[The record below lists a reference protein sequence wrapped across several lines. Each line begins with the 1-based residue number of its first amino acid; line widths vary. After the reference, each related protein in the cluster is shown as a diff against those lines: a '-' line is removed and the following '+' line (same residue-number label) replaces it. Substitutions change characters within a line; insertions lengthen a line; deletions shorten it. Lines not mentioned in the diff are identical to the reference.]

1 MVKRERTKSSR
12 RLRQMTAGTLS
23 ALMLFTS
30 LSLPVWG
37 DDVVPEK
44 RILTVQSGSSSASVN
59 GTSYTIA
66 KPQLKQGVLMVPLG
80 VFKKAFGSEIKLE
93 GENRVRLL
101 QGPHTVVL
109 VIDNKTAWIDGK
121 KVQLPAEPTMV
132 SGTLMVPLRPV
143 AAGIGAK
150 VSSSQGKL
158 SISLMVTDKEEKHD
172 EGEINN
178 TTGKTRIGNSYYEW
192 SMNYPSWMIVG
203 RGTDDE
209 SGAAFN
215 DATGRYYL
223 EVHASS
229 QKVKLSPDDLLER
242 LLKELS
248 DSGDVVL
255 HQETVASGAV
265 PYARVISRDIDGVLW
280 EGRQYYA
287 NDRVYELYFA
297 DAEAVHY
304 KDMDKHASLLGSFRT
319 TYQAG
324 DKSLKDVSS
333 IVGGLREA
341 GNEEY
346 GIWFGIPAG
355 WEINNKDM
363 LYGSEGEGYLSV
375 SVTSVPTGGDG
386 TLAAWGQRL
395 KDWLSESFVQ
405 DSYEYVGLTPVEISG
420 VKGQIQEV
428 RYNFGDKWVTE
439 YEVMIQKNGYRYYL
453 EYAVP
458 DGQEKTA
465 ANWKKVLESIE
476 IDYDVVPENFGRI
489 GEEGYLTD
497 KTKMRSKN
505 SETYR
510 YHIDIPKYWEPLND
524 QFEQGTVEYGFAGG
538 GFEINAQKDTSADF
552 IVSNLKR
559 YYNEASTASGT
570 TVKLLGVDNITFAGV
585 PAVSFKVHQV
595 KNGVG
600 FTTQEIVF
608 ESGNIAYTIT
618 TTLNDA
624 NATDMQQAALERA
637 LSSFE
642 LVK

>member
-1 MVKRERTKSSR
+1 MVKRASAESSR
-12 RLRQMTAGTLS
+12 RLRRFTAG
-23 ALMLFTS
+23 AVAAFMLFTS

-44 RILTVQSGSSSASVN
+44 RVLTVQSGSSTASVN
-59 GTSYTIA
+59 GTAYTIA

-80 VFKKAFGSEIKLE
+80 VFKKAFGSEIRLE

-101 QGPHTVVL
+101 QGSHTVVL

-132 SGTLMVPLRPV
+132 AGTLMVPLRPV

-158 SISLMVTDKEEKHD
+158 SISLMVMDKEEKQG

-192 SMNYPSWMIVG
+192 SMNYPSWMMVG

-229 QKVKLSPDDLLER
+229 QKVKQSPDDLLER
-242 LLKELS
+242 LLKEVN

-255 HQETVASGAV
+255 HQETVSGGTV
-265 PYARVISRDIDGVLW
+265 PYARVISRDVDGVLW

-304 KDMDKHASLLGSFRT
+304 KDMDKHAGLLGSFRT
-319 TYQAG
+319 TYNAG
-324 DKSLKDVSS
+324 DKSAKDVST
-333 IVGGLREA
+333 IVNGLREA
-341 GNEEY
+341 GSEEY
-346 GIWFGIPAG
+346 GIWFDVPAG
-355 WEINNKDM
+355 WEINNKEM
-363 LYGSEGEGYLSV
+363 LYGGEGEGYLSV
-375 SVTSVPTGGDG
+375 SVTSAPTGADS
-386 TLAAWGQRL
+386 TLSAWAQRL
-395 KDWLSESFVQ
+395 KDWLPESFVK
-405 DSYEYVGLTPVEISG
+405 DAYEYVGLTPVEISG

-458 DGQEKTA
+458 DGQERA
-465 ANWKKVLESIE
+465 ASNWKKVLESIE
-476 IDYDVVPENFGRI
+476 IDYEVVPENFGRI

-497 KTKMRSKN
+497 KSKMRTKS
-505 SETYR
+505 SQAYR
-510 YHIDIPKYWEPLND
+510 YHIDIPRYWEPLND
-524 QFEQGTVEYGFAGG
+524 QFEQGSVEYGFAGG
-538 GFEINAQKDTSADF
+538 AFEIIAQRDVAAEY

-559 YYNEASTASGT
+559 YYNEASSASGT
-570 TVKLLGVDNITFAGV
+570 KVKLLGVENITYAGV

-624 NATDMQQAALERA
+624 NATDVQKAAIERA

>member
-1 MVKRERTKSSR
+1 MEKRERTETSR
-12 RLRQMTAGTLS
+12 RLRQVTAGTLS
-23 ALMLFTS
+23 ALMLFTT
-30 LSLPVWG
+30 LSLPAWG
-37 DDVVPEK
+37 DEAVVPEK
-44 RILTVQSGSSSASVN
+44 RILTVQNGSSTASVN

-80 VFKKAFGSEIKLE
+80 VFKKAFGSEIRLE
-93 GENRVRLL
+93 GENRIRLL

-109 VIDNKTAWIDGK
+109 VMDNKTAWIDGK
-121 KVQLPAEPTMV
+121 KVQLPVEPTMV

-158 SISLMVTDKEEKHD
+158 AISLMVTDKEEKQD

-192 SMNYPSWMIVG
+192 SLNYPSWMMVG

-209 SGAAFN
+209 SGSAFN

-229 QKVKLSPDDLLER
+229 HKVKLSPDDLLER
-242 LLKELS
+242 LLKEVG

-255 HQETVASGAV
+255 HQEKVTSAAV
-265 PYARVISRDIDGVLW
+265 PYARVISRDVDGVLW

-304 KDMDKHASLLGSFRT
+304 KDMDQHASFLGSFRT
-319 TYQAG
+319 AYRAG
-324 DKSLKDVSS
+324 DKSVKDVSS
-333 IVGGLREA
+333 IVDGFREA

-375 SVTSVPTGGDG
+375 SVTSAPTGADG

-395 KDWLSESFVQ
+395 KDWLAESFVEE
-405 DSYEYVGLTPVEISG
+405 SYEYIGLTPVEISG

-428 RYNFGDKWVTE
+428 RYNFGNKWITE
-439 YEVMIQKNGYRYYL
+439 YEVMVQKNGYRYYL
-453 EYAVP
+453 EYAIP
-458 DGQEKTA
+458 DGQERTA
-465 ANWKKVLESIE
+465 SNWKKVLESIE
-476 IDYDVVPENFGRI
+476 IDYDVVPANFGRI

-497 KTKMRSKN
+497 KTKMRSKS

-510 YHIDIPKYWEPLND
+510 YHIDIPRYWEPLND
-524 QFEQGTVEYGFAGG
+524 QFEQGIVEYGFAGG
-538 GFEINAQKDTSADF
+538 GFEITAQKDTTAEV

-559 YYNEASTASGT
+559 YYNEASAASS
-570 TVKLLGVDNITFAGV
+570 VKLLGVDKITFAGV

-600 FTTQEIVF
+600 YTTEEIVF
-608 ESGNIAYTIT
+608 ESGDIAYTIM

-624 NATDMQQAALERA
+624 NATEVQQAALART

>member
-1 MVKRERTKSSR
+1 MVKRASTESSR
-12 RLRQMTAGTLS
+12 RLRRFTAGTV
-23 ALMLFTS
+23 AAFMLFTS

-44 RILTVQSGSSSASVN
+44 RVLTVQSGSSTASVN
-59 GTSYTIA
+59 GTAYTIA

-80 VFKKAFGSEIKLE
+80 VFKKAFGSEIRLE

-101 QGPHTVVL
+101 QGSHTVVL

-132 SGTLMVPLRPV
+132 AGTLMVPLRPV

-158 SISLMVTDKEEKHD
+158 SISLMVMDKEEKQG

-192 SMNYPSWMIVG
+192 SMNYPSWMMVG

-229 QKVKLSPDDLLER
+229 QKVKQSPDDLLER
-242 LLKELS
+242 LLKEVN

-255 HQETVASGAV
+255 HQETVSGGTV
-265 PYARVISRDIDGVLW
+265 RYARVISRDVDGVLW

-304 KDMDKHASLLGSFRT
+304 KDMDKHAGLLGSFRT
-319 TYQAG
+319 TYNAG
-324 DKSLKDVSS
+324 DKSAKDVST
-333 IVGGLREA
+333 IVNGLREA
-341 GNEEY
+341 GSEEY
-346 GIWFGIPAG
+346 GIWFGVPAG
-355 WEINNKDM
+355 WEINNKEM
-363 LYGSEGEGYLSV
+363 LYGGEGEGYLSV
-375 SVTSVPTGGDG
+375 SVTSAPTGADS
-386 TLAAWGQRL
+386 TLSAWAQRL
-395 KDWLSESFVQ
+395 KDWLPESFVK
-405 DSYEYVGLTPVEISG
+405 DAYEYVGLTPVEISG

-458 DGQEKTA
+458 DGQERA
-465 ANWKKVLESIE
+465 ASNWKKVLESIE
-476 IDYDVVPENFGRI
+476 IDYEVVPENFGRI

-497 KTKMRSKN
+497 KSKMRTKN
-505 SETYR
+505 SQAYR
-510 YHIDIPKYWEPLND
+510 YHIDIPRYWEPLND
-524 QFEQGTVEYGFAGG
+524 QFEQGSVEYGFAGG
-538 GFEINAQKDTSADF
+538 GFEIIAQRDVAAEY

-559 YYNEASTASGT
+559 YYNEASSASGT
-570 TVKLLGVDNITFAGV
+570 KVKLLGVENITYAGV

-624 NATDMQQAALERA
+624 NATDVQKAAIERA

>member
-1 MVKRERTKSSR
+1 MVKRASTESSR
-12 RLRQMTAGTLS
+12 RLQRFTAGTV
-23 ALMLFTS
+23 AAFMLFTS

-44 RILTVQSGSSSASVN
+44 RVLTVQSGSSTASVN
-59 GTSYTIA
+59 GTAYTIA

-80 VFKKAFGSEIKLE
+80 VFKKAFGSEIRLE

-101 QGPHTVVL
+101 QGSHTVVL

-132 SGTLMVPLRPV
+132 AGTLMVPLRPV

-158 SISLMVTDKEEKHD
+158 SISLMVMDKEEKQG

-192 SMNYPSWMIVG
+192 SMNYPSWMMVG

-223 EVHASS
+223 EIHASS
-229 QKVKLSPDDLLER
+229 QKVKQSPDDLLER
-242 LLKELS
+242 LLKEVN

-255 HQETVASGAV
+255 HQETVSGGTV
-265 PYARVISRDIDGVLW
+265 RYARVISRDVDGVLW

-304 KDMDKHASLLGSFRT
+304 KDMDKHAGLLGSFRT
-319 TYQAG
+319 TYSAG
-324 DKSLKDVSS
+324 DKSAKDVST
-333 IVGGLREA
+333 IVNGLREA
-341 GNEEY
+341 GSEEY
-346 GIWFGIPAG
+346 GIWFGVPAG
-355 WEINNKDM
+355 WEINNKEM
-363 LYGSEGEGYLSV
+363 LYGGEGEGYLSV
-375 SVTSVPTGGDG
+375 SVTSAPTGADS
-386 TLAAWGQRL
+386 TLSAWAQRL
-395 KDWLSESFVQ
+395 KDWLPESFVK
-405 DSYEYVGLTPVEISG
+405 DAYEYVGLTPVEISG

-458 DGQEKTA
+458 DGQERA
-465 ANWKKVLESIE
+465 ASNWKKVLESIE
-476 IDYDVVPENFGRI
+476 IDYEVVPENFGRI

-497 KTKMRSKN
+497 KSKMRTKN
-505 SETYR
+505 SQAYR
-510 YHIDIPKYWEPLND
+510 YHIDIPRYWEPLND
-524 QFEQGTVEYGFAGG
+524 QFEQGSVEYGFAGG
-538 GFEINAQKDTSADF
+538 GFEIIAQRDVAAEY

-559 YYNEASTASGT
+559 YYNEASSASGT
-570 TVKLLGVDNITFAGV
+570 KVKLLGVENITYAGV

-624 NATDMQQAALERA
+624 NATDVQKAAIERA

>member
-1 MVKRERTKSSR
+1 MVKRASTESSR
-12 RLRQMTAGTLS
+12 RLQRFTAGTV
-23 ALMLFTS
+23 AAFMLFTS

-44 RILTVQSGSSSASVN
+44 RVLTVQSGSSTASVN
-59 GTSYTIA
+59 GTAYTIA

-80 VFKKAFGSEIKLE
+80 VFKKAFGSEIRLE

-101 QGPHTVVL
+101 QGSHTVVL

-132 SGTLMVPLRPV
+132 AGTLMVPLRPV
-143 AAGIGAK
+143 AVGIGAK

-158 SISLMVTDKEEKHD
+158 SISLMVMDKEEKQG

-192 SMNYPSWMIVG
+192 SMNYPSWMMVG

-223 EVHASS
+223 EIHASS
-229 QKVKLSPDDLLER
+229 QKVKQSPDDLLER
-242 LLKELS
+242 LLKEVN

-255 HQETVASGAV
+255 HQETVSGGTV
-265 PYARVISRDIDGVLW
+265 RYARVISRDVDGVLW

-304 KDMDKHASLLGSFRT
+304 KDMDKHAGLLGSFRT
-319 TYQAG
+319 TYSAG
-324 DKSLKDVSS
+324 DKSAKDVST
-333 IVGGLREA
+333 IVNGLREA
-341 GNEEY
+341 GSEEY
-346 GIWFGIPAG
+346 GIWFGVPAG
-355 WEINNKDM
+355 WEINNKEM
-363 LYGSEGEGYLSV
+363 LYGGEGEGYLSV
-375 SVTSVPTGGDG
+375 SVTSAPTGADS
-386 TLAAWGQRL
+386 TLSAWAQRL
-395 KDWLSESFVQ
+395 KDWLPESFVK
-405 DSYEYVGLTPVEISG
+405 DAYEYVGLTPVEISG

-458 DGQEKTA
+458 DGQERA
-465 ANWKKVLESIE
+465 ASNWKKVLESIE
-476 IDYDVVPENFGRI
+476 IDYEVVPENFGRI

-497 KTKMRSKN
+497 KSKMRTKN
-505 SETYR
+505 SQAYR
-510 YHIDIPKYWEPLND
+510 YHIDIPRYWEPLND
-524 QFEQGTVEYGFAGG
+524 QFEQGSVEYGFAGG
-538 GFEINAQKDTSADF
+538 GFEIIAQRDVAAEY

-559 YYNEASTASGT
+559 YYNEASSASGT
-570 TVKLLGVDNITFAGV
+570 KVKLLGVENITYAGV
-585 PAVSFKVHQV
+585 PAVSIKVHQV

-624 NATDMQQAALERA
+624 NATDAQKAAIERA

>member
-1 MVKRERTKSSR
+1 MNKKIGTKPSRHLR
-12 RLRQMTAGTLS
+12 RLTAGAIS
-23 ALMLFTS
+23 ALMLFTT
-30 LSLPVWG
+30 LSFPAWG
-37 DDVVPEK
+37 DDMVPEK
-44 RILTVQSGSSSASVN
+44 RVLTVQSGSSTASVN
-59 GTSYTIA
+59 GTSYTIT

-101 QGPHTVVL
+101 QGAHTIVL
-109 VIDNKTAWIDGK
+109 VIDSKTAWIDGK
-121 KVQLPAEPTMV
+121 KVQLPVEPTMI

-150 VSSSQGKL
+150 VSSAQGKL
-158 SISLMVTDKEEKHD
+158 SISLIVTNKEEKHD
-172 EGEINN
+172 QDKINN
-178 TTGKTRIGNSYYEW
+178 TNGKTRIGNSYYDW
-192 SMNYPSWMIVG
+192 SLNYPSWMIVG

-209 SGAAFN
+209 SGSAFN

-229 QKVKLSPDDLLER
+229 QKAKLTPDDLLER
-242 LLKELS
+242 LLTEVS

-255 HQETVASGAV
+255 HQETVSRGVV
-265 PYARVISRDIDGVLW
+265 PYARVISRDVDGVLW
-280 EGRQYYA
+280 ESRQYYA
-287 NDRVYELYFA
+287 NERVYELYFA
-297 DAEAVHY
+297 DGEAVHY
-304 KDMDKHASLLGSFRT
+304 KDMDKHAGLLGSFRT
-319 TYQAG
+319 SYPAG
-324 DKSLKDVSS
+324 DRSIKDVSS
-333 IVGGLREA
+333 IVAGLREA

-363 LYGSEGEGYLSV
+363 LYGKEKEGYLSV
-375 SVTSVPTGGDG
+375 LVTSAPLGAEG
-386 TLAAWGQRL
+386 TLEAWGQRL
-395 KDWLSESFVQ
+395 KEWLSESFVQ
-405 DSYEYVGLTPVEISG
+405 DSYEYVGLKPVVISG

-428 RYNFGDKWVTE
+428 RYNFGDRWITE

-458 DGQEKTA
+458 DGQKKTA
-465 ANWKKVLESIE
+465 SDWKKVLASVE

-489 GEEGYLTD
+489 GDESYLID

-505 SETYR
+505 SEAYR
-510 YHIDIPKYWEPLND
+510 YHIDIPRYWEPLND
-524 QFEQGTVEYGFAGG
+524 QFEKPQVEYGFAGG
-538 GFEINAQKDTSADF
+538 GFEIKAERDITAEYV
-552 IVSNLKR
+552 VSSLKR
-559 YYNEASTASGT
+559 YYQEAGSASGSKM
-570 TVKLLGVDNITFAGV
+570 KLLGVEQKTFAGV
-585 PAVSFKVHQV
+585 PATTFKVHQV

-600 FTTQEIVF
+600 FTTEEIVF
-608 ESGNIAYTIT
+608 ESGDIVYTIT

-624 NATDMQQAALERA
+624 NATEAQRAALERT

>member
-1 MVKRERTKSSR
+1 
-12 RLRQMTAGTLS
+12 
-23 ALMLFTS
+23 
-30 LSLPVWG
+30 
-37 DDVVPEK
+37 
-44 RILTVQSGSSSASVN
+44 
-59 GTSYTIA
+59 
-66 KPQLKQGVLMVPLG
+66 MVPLG
-80 VFKKAFGSEIKLE
+80 VFKKRLAARSSWRARTGFDCRKDRIRLCSLSTTKPHGLTGK
-93 GENRVRLL
+93 GTAAGRTDDGVRNAD
-101 QGPHTVVL
+101 G
-109 VIDNKTAWIDGK
+109 TA
-121 KVQLPAEPTMV
+121 
-132 SGTLMVPLRPV
+132 RPV

-209 SGAAFN
+209 SGVAFN

-304 KDMDKHASLLGSFRT
+304 KDMDKHASLLGSFKT

-363 LYGSEGEGYLSV
+363 LYGAEGEGYLSV
-375 SVTSVPTGGDG
+375 SVTSAPTGVDG
-386 TLAAWGQRL
+386 TLAALGRWL

-458 DGQEKTA
+458 DGQEKTV

-476 IDYDVVPENFGRI
+476 IDYDVVPQNFGRI
-489 GEEGYLTD
+489 GDEGYLTD

-524 QFEQGTVEYGFAGG
+524 QFEQGTVEYGFAG
-538 GFEINAQKDTSADF
+538 AD
-552 IVSNLKR
+552 LKLMHR
-559 YYNEASTASGT
+559 RILPQN
-570 TVKLLGVDNITFAGV
+570 
-585 PAVSFKVHQV
+585 
-595 KNGVG
+595 
-600 FTTQEIVF
+600 
-608 ESGNIAYTIT
+608 
-618 TTLNDA
+618 
-624 NATDMQQAALERA
+624 
-637 LSSFE
+637 
-642 LVK
+642 